1 MENSPPASLVPA
13 WAFPAHHGASVDSGR
28 SQGSQT
34 HLQAPAREKEPAWRP
49 GWGEENSA
57 PSGVHHACSQ
67 KRLWQEESGELLG
80 LLAPPC
86 WRSDDPGPGCSS
98 LSPAL
103 AASVD
108 KRRLQT
114 VGSHMCWIPGSP
126 VLHCTGESD
135 SARGSGS
142 RDPSQN
148 HPEKV
153 REFARLARLREES
166 GPLQGLWG
174 PAGSPSLGSRCSH
187 QPAPLRTPSPLSP
200 SPLPRAGALLGLVS
214 WGHTGRDPRLLFLA
228 QGTRSPPL
236 NSQCVK
242 PEAREDGSGTAREAA
257 VTSSATGNTP
267 GRRGPSQTAHSS
279 WKADGWS
286 DWAASLGSG
295 RGGRRPPHALQAR
308 SWELVKFR
316 GCTTHP
322 PPKTDSFNT

>member
-148 HPEKV
+148 HPEK
-153 REFARLARLREES
+153 
-166 GPLQGLWG
+166 
-174 PAGSPSLGSRCSH
+174 
-187 QPAPLRTPSPLSP
+187 
-200 SPLPRAGALLGLVS
+200 
-214 WGHTGRDPRLLFLA
+214 
-228 QGTRSPPL
+228 
-236 NSQCVK
+236 CVK